1 MPAHLLTKAS
11 ATMPRRHVL
20 ALAALAAALGQGAAA
35 QSLIPG
41 YATHPLLEPLGARV
55 VQPAANAV
63 RFRQTQFVFRS
74 GRLLD
79 SDWGQIEVDKDT
91 IRKALGPEG
100 GYVNVALYTP
110 GQPTPAWVVDN
121 LRVVPDGAAARD
133 GIGRAALASEGLE
146 ATPIAVPMATHFD
159 LRPGVR
165 GTGRLTTVHAA
176 VVVSPAPLP
185 TVDRVFNVMRQLP
198 PAPFAVTQLM
208 EDAEGNDGASS
219 SSTAT
224 TTAAL
229 QLGDPPQPVQPRPE
243 SPDSFAYPT
252 EVYQYELPNIQTS
265 KNQCMPMAM
274 ANVVGYLRL
283 RYNQLPLAWPLPHH
297 STPGIGKTMS
307 AGDVIFWQPAPTLSR
322 IAQID
327 ARTRR
332 TGVYDF
338 EQGSG
343 STVCQIMRATF
354 NYFTSQGVPGMV
366 SFAHQD
372 SAPTIGTGGSC
383 DNGDPTLPMGG
394 YASSRQGANVTWDWM
409 FQQLQAGRGVM
420 IMFGR
425 YDAAG
430 ARTGGHAVRVW
441 GARRLNGRDHIYTL
455 DDGDQGL
462 NTLGLR
468 TQQWEVA
475 DQNQP
480 GLPGVPNGRLELG
493 GKSWEIE
500 IAVAIEAKP
509 TLLLY

>member
-11 ATMPRRHVL
+11 VTMPRRHVL

-35 QSLIPG
+35 QGLIPG
-41 YATHPLLEPLGARV
+41 YAAHPLLEPLGARV

-79 SDWGQIEVDKDT
+79 SDWGQIEVDKDA

-110 GQPTPAWVVDN
+110 GQPMPAWVVDN
-121 LRVVPDGAAARD
+121 LRIVPDGAAARD

-146 ATPIAVPMATHFD
+146 TTPIAVPMATHFD

-198 PAPFAVTQLM
+198 PSPFAVTQLT
-208 EDAEGNDGASS
+208 EDAEGNDGASPP
-219 SSTAT
+219 STAT
-224 TTAAL
+224 TTAAVH
-229 QLGDPPQPVQPRPE
+229 LGDPPQPVQPRPE

-252 EVYQYELPNIQTS
+252 EVYQYELPNMQTAES
-265 KNQCMPMAM
+265 QCMPMAI

-283 RYNQLPLAWPLPHH
+283 RYNKPPLAWPLPHQ
-297 STPGIGKTMS
+297 STPGIGRTVNI
-307 AGDVIFWQPAPTLSR
+307 GGVDFWQPVPSTSR

-332 TGVYDF
+332 TGVFDF

-343 STVCQIMRATF
+343 SSVCQMMRATF
-354 NYFTSQGVPGMV
+354 SYFATQGVPGMV

-372 SAPTIGTGGSC
+372 STPLIGAGGSC
-383 DNGDPTLPMGG
+383 GANDPTLPLGG
-394 YASSRQGANVTWDWM
+394 YTSVREGQNVTWSWM
-409 FQQLQAGRGVM
+409 YEQLQAGRGVM

-430 ARTGGHAVRVW
+430 ERTGGHAVRVW

-462 NTLGLR
+462 NTVGLR
-468 TQQWEVA
+468 TQQWEVS
-475 DQNQP
+475 DLHQP
-480 GLPGVPNGRLELG
+480 GQAGVPNGRLELG
-493 GKSWEIE
+493 GRAWEIE
-500 IAVAIEAKP
+500 VGVAIDAKP
-509 TLLLY
+509 TLLVP